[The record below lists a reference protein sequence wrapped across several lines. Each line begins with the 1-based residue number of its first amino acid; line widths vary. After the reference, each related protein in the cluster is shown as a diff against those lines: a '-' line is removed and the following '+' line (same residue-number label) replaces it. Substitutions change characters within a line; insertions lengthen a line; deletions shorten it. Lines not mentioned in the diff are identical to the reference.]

1 MLFRDIIGQETIKRD
16 LVETVANNRV
26 AHAYLFTGPEGSGK
40 LPLALGYAQYLN
52 CTNPQNGDS
61 CGECPTCKAF
71 AKLTHPDLHFI
82 FPFVKNKEKDKLC
95 CDDYLTEW
103 RELFAQN
110 PYISLEMWQNYIG
123 FDNKQPI
130 IYESE
135 AGGDENEKRLQNY
148 GLTRR
153 LAYSNYNAKYKV
165 LIIWMAEKMNSVFAN
180 KILKILEEPNPNT
193 IFLLITENLQNLL
206 PTIVSRTQIIRVPKI
221 DEQSLATRLEI
232 ELGIS
237 GDELQS
243 YVKNSNGNYIRAI
256 QMFASQDSPSQNFDL
271 FTKIMRYSWKPDVL
285 SFNNL
290 LDDIDKMGR
299 ERQKSFLNYCLREI
313 RENFIRNLDE
323 QSLLYMDN
331 QEAAFSEK
339 FHPFIN
345 ELNVQQFYNEIN
357 KAYRHIERNGNAKII
372 FFDLFIKFAVL
383 IKKAKIDK

>member
-16 LVETVANNRV
+16 LLETVANNRV

-71 AKLTHPDLHFI
+71 AKLAHPDLHFI
-82 FPFVKNKEKDKLC
+82 FPFVKNKDKDKFC

-123 FDNKQPI
+123 IDKKQPI

-165 LIIWMAEKMNSVFAN
+165 LVIWMAEKMNAVFAN

-193 IFLLITENLQNLL
+193 IFLLISENLQNLL

-221 DEQSLATRLEI
+221 DDQSLATRLQT
-232 ELGIS
+232 ELGLI

-256 QMFASQDSPSQNFDL
+256 QMFATQDSPSQNFDL
-271 FTKIMRYSWKPDVL
+271 FTKIMRLAWKPDVL
-285 SFNNL
+285 TFNNL

-299 ERQKSFLNYCLREI
+299 ERQKSFLQYCLREI
-313 RENFIRNLDE
+313 RENFVRNLDD
-323 QSLLYMDN
+323 QSLVYMDN
-331 QEAAFSEK
+331 QEATFAER

-357 KAYRHIERNGNAKII
+357 SAYRHIERNGNAKII

-383 IKKAKIDK
+383 LKKAKI